1 MKRKRLQLLLALLV
15 TAATGAWAQSTTH
28 VVTQSTVD
36 DIFSGDGYT
45 LGDDVKEGDV
55 LDFQGTIELEGEAS
69 HSLVINKQVTVIS
82 STKDAVIK
90 LHTVAGFFMDNT
102 LGSRFI
108 INKAG
113 SGTKVQGIRIENT
126 ETWLYNTSNVT
137 FTGVTMSVEDALV
150 GSGKGHVSIRYS
162 DHVTFD
168 GCTVFTRNNGGS
180 TCFVLT
186 GSSNCTFKNSSFQSA
201 GNTGT
206 IFYLSPSNV
215 GDMPEGFPTENN
227 IPMSNDN
234 SVLNCTFSHE
244 ESTATRNI
252 LISFYRNR
260 LEGCKMT
267 NVSIGIASGGIDPKS
282 PEQGCIYRNNTVNG
296 PNGLTLLA
304 YSTAVGNTVTGSV
317 TLNQGATATN
327 NTITGKVTVKKGSTV
342 TGNTINGNVTVSANS
357 SDYTGSTITGNTING
372 TVTFATNS
380 KNNTLTRNVITST
393 GSYAVVMASTAD
405 ANNTVQYNTLIA
417 ATKKGDEAVNPSNVS
432 GNTISNN
439 SNIAL
444 MLADGTKDAANWTAT
459 VGTSTTANPLP
470 VGGLNEG
477 DAVTM
482 KYNGRLKVKSVTATT
497 DAGPDPL
504 ATPLTIEAIT
514 AGTIEVNMT
523 GELSTGMKYSVNGGT
538 PTLITTT
545 TSIEGLKAGDKVQF
559 YGNGTS
565 TKVYG
570 YYPEVRIQG
579 SGDGFK
585 TKVYGNIMSLL
596 DEEGFATKT
605 DLQNAEYVFY
615 GLFRYNTTLIDA
627 SELLLPATTLA
638 SQCYQ
643 QMFEFCTSLI
653 TAPKLPATTLAE
665 YSYFAMFV
673 NCSNLTAA
681 PALPA
686 PTLKTTCYANMFEG
700 CFKLSSVTCLATSIG
715 ASQCLD
721 DWLKDA
727 GTDASVTSRT
737 LYVDPTMVSD
747 TGWKNGSFTVTAIT
761 Q

>member
-1 MKRKRLQLLLALLV
+1 MKRKRLQFVLALLV

-417 ATKKGDEAVNPSNVS
+417 ATKKGDEAVNPSTGS
-432 GNTISNN
+432 GNTISYN

-482 KYNGRLKVKSVTATT
+482 KYNGRLKVKSVTATHDGENVDET
-497 DAGPDPL
+497 TVKITTSDISEGDASVVFNVQLSKAPQGEATVQVKVGETTFDVAVDASGKGVLTLDNANDDDPYL
-504 ATPLTIEAIT
+504 DASTITAEVVGVTGGNYENVVTGQKATAIIRDTINDAFVSITGNNFHEGDASVVFNVFFSNATLGEAIVQVQVGNT
-514 AGTIEVNMT
+514 IHNVIFSAGILTE
-523 GELSTGMKYSVNGGT
+523 
-538 PTLITTT
+538 TLT
-545 TSIEGLKAGDKVQF
+545 
-559 YGNGTS
+559 
-565 TKVYG
+565 
-570 YYPEVRIQG
+570 
-579 SGDGFK
+579 
-585 TKVYGNIMSLL
+585 L
-596 DEEGFATKT
+596 DNPHT
-605 DLQNAEYVFY
+605 
-615 GLFRYNTTLIDA
+615 
-627 SELLLPATTLA
+627 
-638 SQCYQ
+638 
-643 QMFEFCTSLI
+643 
-653 TAPKLPATTLAE
+653 
-665 YSYFAMFV
+665 
-673 NCSNLTAA
+673 
-681 PALPA
+681 
-686 PTLKTTCYANMFEG
+686 
-700 CFKLSSVTCLATSIG
+700 SSVTAEIVEVTGGFFENIVIVGQKAT
-715 ASQCLD
+715 AYLE
-721 DWLKDA
+721 
-727 GTDASVTSRT
+727 
-737 LYVDPTMVSD
+737 
-747 TGWKNGSFTVTAIT
+747 
-761 Q
+761 